1 MMRVEH
7 GWHSGVIATTIAD
20 ARPHSSDLMAALAH
34 LESNFGVCAWQV
46 AGIPLWPLLRIR
58 WFFAE
63 WARHYAAPTGHATQR
78 GMAGL
83 VKGILNGARAAA
95 RVRHDDAPGND
106 RMATPRDLV
115 FLSDGLS
122 FARLGERWAERFCDP
137 IIASAAQRGLTN
149 ALWTPLHNYHQPRLT
164 PSVLLQP
171 AIDRANL
178 AGALRGRF
186 APRDLQLP
194 DHRGALDWLAAAG
207 FGTAALQA
215 VKIHS
220 DGGRLH
226 SVASAYRR
234 RLAKTSPRLAFVV
247 SYYSLEGMAFVYACR
262 ELGIP
267 VVDLQHGVQ
276 GEFHPAYAAWPKPEE
291 GRRHALL
298 PDHFWV
304 WSDWERKVIE
314 GWSASTGHSAVV
326 GGNPWLGVWQ
336 PGSAWSGV
344 APALEAARRMRER
357 ADGRPVVLV
366 TLQFGLAP
374 AEQLEPLC
382 RLMAEAG
389 DRMVLWVRLHP
400 AMLERREEVRARLDV
415 GIRFELDGCT
425 DLPLHALLPAVD
437 VHMTHSS
444 STVIEAAQFG
454 VPSVLTTSYG
464 AELFAPLLGT
474 GSAVL
479 ETGGPAQL
487 ASTLIHL
494 VDTRRG
500 TVAARDPGSGGA
512 ALDAL
517 LSGAPSHVCRRTA

>member
-7 GWHSGVIATTIAD
+7 GWHSGVIATTTAD
-20 ARPHSSDLMAALAH
+20 PRPHSSDLMAALAH
-34 LESNFGVCAWQV
+34 LESNFGVGAWQV

-63 WARHYAAPTGHATQR
+63 WARHYAASSEQTTRR
-78 GMAGL
+78 GMAVL

-95 RVRHDDAPGND
+95 RVRHEDAPGND
-106 RMATPRDLV
+106 RLATPRDLV

-137 IIASAAQRGLTN
+137 LIAGAARRGLTSV
-149 ALWTPLHNYHQPRLT
+149 LWTPLHYYHHPRLT
-164 PSVLLQP
+164 PSVLLQS

-178 AGALRGRF
+178 TGALRGRF
-186 APRDLQLP
+186 APRDVQLP
-194 DHRGALDWLAAAG
+194 DHRGALDWLAARG
-207 FGTAALQA
+207 FGTAALQTA
-215 VKIHS
+215 KILS
-220 DGGRLH
+220 DGGRLL
-226 SVASAYRR
+226 SVAAAYRH
-234 RLAKTSPRLAFVV
+234 RLAGTRPRLAFVV
-247 SYYSLEGMAFVYACR
+247 SYYSLEGMAFVHACR
-262 ELGIP
+262 ELGVP

-291 GRRHALL
+291 GRGHTLL

-304 WSDWERKVIE
+304 WSDWERNVIE
-314 GWSASTGHSAVV
+314 GWSAGTEHSAVV
-326 GGNPWLGVWQ
+326 GGNPWLDVWQ

-344 APALEAARRMRER
+344 APALAAARRMRER
-357 ADGRPVVLV
+357 AGGRAVVLV

-374 AEQLEPLC
+374 REQLEPLC

-389 DRMVLWVRLHP
+389 DRIGLWVRLHP

-415 GIRFELDGCT
+415 GIRFELDACT

-444 STVIEAAQFG
+444 SAVIEAAQFG
-454 VPSVLTTSYG
+454 VPSVLTASYG
-464 AELFAPLLGT
+464 AELFAPLLGA

-479 ETGGPAQL
+479 ETGDAAQL
-487 ASTLIHL
+487 ASTLMRL
-494 VDTRRG
+494 VDSRRN
-500 TVAARDPGSGGA
+500 TAAAMDSQRGA
-512 ALDAL
+512 TTLDAL
-517 LSGAPSHVCRRTA
+517 LSEAPSHARRRTA